1 MQNLDEDF
9 VADTNVVFKLFVQEQ
24 ESEQAAHLF
33 ATAGQ
38 NRLRV
43 IVPDFLP
50 LEFLNLLWF
59 KRHRRE
65 LRHAE
70 CLRISGL
77 FRALLSTLRVVSCRP
92 LLGQI
97 IEASIAE
104 DHPAYDMA
112 FVVLAEHLSIPLV
125 TADVKLYRK
134 ISAHFRSAVLLRDV
148 KL

>member
-1 MQNLDEDF
+1 VQKLDQDF

-24 ESEQAAHLF
+24 ESDKAARLF
-33 ATAGQ
+33 EKAGQ

-50 LEFLNLLWF
+50 LEFLNILWF
-59 KRHRRE
+59 KTHRRE
-65 LRHAE
+65 LDHAE
-70 CLRISGL
+70 SLQISGL
-77 FRALLSTLRVVSCRP
+77 FRALLSTLHVVSSRP

-97 IEASIAE
+97 IEASIAQ

-112 FVVLAEHLSIPLV
+112 FVVLAEHLSIPFV
-125 TADVKLYRK
+125 TADVKLRRK
-134 ISAHFRSAVLLRDV
+134 ISGHFRSTILLRDV